1 MQEHNVLYPGKRK
14 LLNKMDRINSIPTG
28 NKKMVKNRLLTHFLK
43 IIFIISIL
51 LLFCF
56 PQIALP
62 QTISVEYIC
71 VGTDYETPVYIIKT
85 DDREPTIMTVA
96 GTHGNEKAGIEAVE
110 YLKDNIKIEKGTL
123 IILPRAN
130 IVACE
135 KAVRNFPP
143 DINLNRV
150 YPGNPQG
157 NSIEKL
163 ACEIF
168 NLMKQYDIDLLL
180 DLHESIEFYKKNPKN
195 YGQTLVIDSDD
206 DYLHSLSSFIVE
218 EMNKDIVEDSNKY
231 QVLLD
236 PVKGSTAY
244 SAYYQLGIP
253 ALTFETC
260 RKLPLSFRI
269 NEHIKFLKII
279 LYKWNML
286 PTES

>member
-1 MQEHNVLYPGKRK
+1 M
-14 LLNKMDRINSIPTG
+14 I
-28 NKKMVKNRLLTHFLK
+28 KNRLLVFF
-43 IIFIISIL
+43 FIVSIL
-51 LLFCF
+51 LLICF
-56 PQIALP
+56 PQAALL

-71 VGTDYETPVYIIKT
+71 ADTDYETPVYIIKT
-85 DDREPTIMTVA
+85 EYKEPTIMIVA
-96 GTHGNEKAGIEAVE
+96 GTHGNEKSGIKAVE
-110 YLKDNIKIEKGTL
+110 YLKDNIKIERGTL
-123 IILPRAN
+123 IIIPKAN
-130 IVACE
+130 ILASE

-143 DINLNRV
+143 NINLNRV

-157 NSIEKL
+157 NSVEKL
-163 ACEIF
+163 ANEIF
-168 NLMKQYDIDLLL
+168 NLMKKYDIDLLL

-244 SAYYQLGIP
+244 SANQQLGIP

-269 NEHIKFLKII
+269 NEHIKFLNII